1 MHKKFHETQ
10 ISKIFSLYSP
20 MRSYPSAI
28 MVFLLIQHFGLSKIL
43 EMGFHEGLT
52 FGVMLE
58 ATGPGAELTSFDI
71 DVKIDLYNKYYRN
84 SEYVQDKQVHVL
96 EVASENFV
104 PQSTYDF
111 INVDV
116 DTTVS
121 NDESRFG
128 LGRARALIN
137 ASKCISQNGIIM
149 LDDYQGQSAA
159 IDDLLATNCDF
170 VPFLVDDKAMYFHH
184 VSHDANDFLDS
195 VVEDAFVTFCNTS
208 NIEYQG
214 HLVKQVVP
222 RPLDIVNI
230 HPLFQFFIKEYNI

>member
-1 MHKKFHETQ
+1 MYKKFHETQ
-10 ISKIFSLYSP
+10 ISKIFSLYTP

-28 MVFLLIQHFGLSKIL
+28 MVFLLIQHFGLNKIL

-52 FGVMLE
+52 FAVMLE
-58 ATGPGAELTSFDI
+58 AAAPGAELTSFDI
-71 DVKIDLYNKYYRN
+71 DLKLDLYNKYYRD
-84 SEYVQDKQVHVL
+84 SSYVLDKKIQLTQVAAEDFIPSPL
-96 EVASENFV
+96 
-104 PQSTYDF
+104 YDF

-128 LGRARALIN
+128 SGRARALIN
-137 ASKCISQNGIIM
+137 ASKYIRQQGIIM
-149 LDDYQGQSAA
+149 LDDYQGQGSAV
-159 IDDLLATNCDF
+159 DEFLATDCDF

-184 VSHDANDFLDS
+184 VSHDANEFLDS
-195 VVEDAFVTFCNTS
+195 VVEDAFVSFCNTS
-208 NIEYQG
+208 NFEYKDY
-214 HLVKQVVP
+214 LVKQVVP